1 MTNAVESECLNLC
14 IARHMARIYGECE
27 AKAIFKVAKRIRD
40 TTRDAK
46 LYELAKM
53 YTVNLAPAMVGG
65 KLLTGAQLKVMSVS
79 NLEKGMRQEGV
90 L

>member
-1 MTNAVESECLNLC
+1 MPKPLHCPPHGADLWRV
-14 IARHMARIYGECE
+14 RG
-27 AKAIFKVAKRIRD
+27 KGDFKVAKRIRD

-53 YTVNLAPAMVGG
+53 YTVNLAPAWVGG
-65 KLLTGAQLKVMSVS
+65 KLLTGAQLKVMSVA
-79 NLEKGMRQEGV
+79 NLEKGMRQESV